1 MSDLTGKVVLVT
13 GGAQGIG
20 YGVCRAARLQGA
32 NVVVIDRNNTALAEA
47 ETLLRKETGAGG
59 VIGVAADVADSASM
73 EAAFDSA
80 KRDFGQLDCLVNNAG
95 IIQMGSALESTAESW
110 NEQLSVNVT
119 GVHLCCKAFVQRLGK
134 QHDNASIVNIASNA
148 GKVGYPNM
156 AAYNASK
163 AAVISLTRTLSAEWA
178 GLGVNVNAVCP
189 GGVMTPMLSDV
200 AASIAA
206 RTGENKDDLL
216 STMVP
221 HQLGRHITPDEVAA
235 VVLFLL
241 SDAAEIIRGQS
252 INIDGG
258 DTPY

>member
-119 GVHLCCKAFVQRLGK
+119 GVAKRLCNG
-134 QHDNASIVNIASNA
+134 
-148 GKVGYPNM
+148 
-156 AAYNASK
+156 
-163 AAVISLTRTLSAEWA
+163 SA
-178 GLGVNVNAVCP
+178 NS
-189 GGVMTPMLSDV
+189 MIM
-200 AASIAA
+200 
-206 RTGENKDDLL
+206 
-216 STMVP
+216 
-221 HQLGRHITPDEVAA
+221 HQ
-235 VVLFLL
+235 
-241 SDAAEIIRGQS
+241 S
-252 INIDGG
+252 
-258 DTPY
+258 